1 MNDWLD
7 HVASHQRK
15 GIGDCRN
22 FVEIR
27 SLSICMNIL
36 HKMWGLRMFVVCYY
50 LLSDYAGALVDKR
63 LAIAGYNGVHPIAD
77 YVVGGVDTSHVLYAA

>member
-1 MNDWLD
+1 
-7 HVASHQRK
+7 
-15 GIGDCRN
+15 
-22 FVEIR
+22 
-27 SLSICMNIL
+27 
-36 HKMWGLRMFVVCYY
+36 MWGLRMFVVCYY